1 MERQGK
7 AHADRPAGAS
17 WPVRL
22 LLSGAALQVLLL
34 PFATSDGWFLNALEV
49 GASVLLAV
57 GLGWVI
63 WRLVVRLQRRLL
75 WRVRRRLVLS
85 YVFIGFVPVLLVVA
99 FFSVAGTMSVL
110 STSAELVRREL
121 DRVVGD
127 TQVVVGAIGVRLSRG
142 MDATE
147 ALSRVRTVIGQRYE
161 GLSVAALGS
170 AAAESPNAI
179 GPWAHGPVPDRVPG
193 WIAGDG
199 FAGLVTI
206 GSGETLAIRAVA
218 AVESPDVRGIVV
230 DIPLDD
236 TVRKRIETATGVS
249 VDSLSATP
257 DERATST
264 PFASSRGLAWVAFV
278 DATQWESGD
287 VRTRSLPIHVP
298 PSAFYTR
305 VFGAPTEAGEV
316 GVNDIFVLL
325 LVGIGGLFLVI
336 EAVALVMGT
345 ALARS
350 ITGSVHALFTGTGRV
365 RRGDFTHRIAIPSR
379 DQLGELAE
387 SFNAMT
393 ASVER
398 LMHEVAEKKRL
409 EEELRIAR
417 QIQMSLLP
425 RDTVSIPGLTV
436 SALCRPAREVGG
448 DYYEFIPLGER
459 RIGLLVAD
467 VSGKGASA
475 ALYMA
480 ELKGLILS
488 LGQIYESPRTLLIE
502 TNRIMAGTLDARTFI
517 TMMYAVADLD
527 AGTLTYARA
536 GHTPLLYA
544 SASDVSDAADSS
556 PLDVRV
562 LTPDGLVVGLA
573 GLEAQFNDLL
583 EESRI
588 DIHSGDVAVLFTDG
602 VSEAMND
609 ANDLFGETRLQ
620 QVIAAH
626 GDLPPDALRDRIVQA
641 IETFVG
647 PADQHDDMTMVLL
660 RVDAV
665 GAGTGSGADVAVAVH
680 GA

>member
-1 MERQGK
+1 MDRQGK
-7 AHADRPAGAS
+7 AHAARPAVAS

-22 LLSGAALQVLLL
+22 LLSGTALWLLRL

-63 WRLVVRLQRRLL
+63 WRLVMRLLRRLL

-147 ALSRVRTVIGQRYE
+147 ALSRVRAVIGQRYE

-170 AAAESPNAI
+170 SAAGSPIAI
-179 GPWAHGPVPDRVPG
+179 GPWAHGPVPDRLPG

-199 FAGLVTI
+199 FAGLVAA
-206 GSGETLAIRAVA
+206 GPAGTLAIRAVA
-218 AVESPDVRGIVV
+218 AVELPDVRGIVV

-236 TVRKRIETATGVS
+236 TVRQRIEAATGVS
-249 VDSLSATP
+249 VDPLSATP
-257 DERATST
+257 DERAAST
-264 PFASSRGLAWVAFV
+264 PFASARGLAWVAFV

-298 PSAFYTR
+298 PSAFYAR
-305 VFGAPTEAGEV
+305 VFGAPAEAGDV

-393 ASVER
+393 ASVET

-425 RDTVSIPGLTV
+425 RDTVSIPGLTI

-544 SASDVSDAADSS
+544 SAGDVSDAAGSS

>member
-1 MERQGK
+1 M
-7 AHADRPAGAS
+7 DRPANAHAPRSAVAS

-22 LLSGAALQVLLL
+22 LLSGTALWLLLL
-34 PFATSDGWFLNALEV
+34 PFAASDGWFLNVLDV

-63 WRLVVRLQRRLL
+63 WRLIVRLQRRLL

-127 TQVVVGAIGVRLSRG
+127 TQVVVGAIEVRLSRG

-147 ALSRVRTVIGQRYE
+147 ALSRVRAVIGQRYE
-161 GLSVAALGS
+161 GLSVAALGPS
-170 AAAESPNAI
+170 TAGLPTAS
-179 GPWAHGPVPDRVPG
+179 GPWAHGRVPDRLPD
-193 WIAGDG
+193 WLAGDV
-199 FAGLVTI
+199 FAGLVTT
-206 GSGETLAIRAVA
+206 GSEGTLAIRAVA
-218 AVESPDVRGIVV
+218 PVELSNIRGIVV

-236 TVRKRIETATGVS
+236 TVRQRVEAATGVS
-249 VDSLSATP
+249 VDPFTATP
-257 DERATST
+257 DERATAT

-298 PSAFYTR
+298 PSAFYAR
-305 VFGAPTEAGEV
+305 VFGAPAEAGDV
-316 GVNDIFVLL
+316 DVNDIFVFL

-398 LMHEVAEKKRL
+398 LMNEVAEKKRL

-425 RDTVSIPGLTV
+425 RDTVSIPGLTI

-448 DYYEFIPLGER
+448 DYYEFIPLGDR
-459 RIGLLVAD
+459 RIGVLVAD

-544 SASDVSDAADSS
+544 SAKSVSDVANGS
-556 PLDVRV
+556 PMDVHV

-573 GLEAQFNDLL
+573 GLETQFNDLL
-583 EESRI
+583 EESKI
-588 DIHSGDVAVLFTDG
+588 DIHPGDVAVLFTDG

-665 GAGTGSGADVAVAVH
+665 SAETGSGADVAVAVH

>member
-1 MERQGK
+1 MDREGK
-7 AHADRPAGAS
+7 VRALRLAVTS

-22 LLSGAALQVLLL
+22 LLSGSALRLLLL
-34 PFATSDGWFLNALEV
+34 PFAASGGWFLVALEIA
-49 GASVLLAV
+49 ASVLLAI
-57 GLGWVI
+57 GLAWAI
-63 WRLVVRLQRRLL
+63 WLLIVRLQRRLL

-142 MDATE
+142 MDASE
-147 ALSRVRTVIGQRYE
+147 ALARVRAVIGQRYD
-161 GLSVAALGS
+161 GLSVAALGPPGS
-170 AAAESPNAI
+170 GQLVAV
-179 GPWAHGPVPDRVPG
+179 GPWVHGAAPDRLPD
-193 WIAGDG
+193 WIAPDG
-199 FAGLVTI
+199 FAGLVTT
-206 GSGETLAIRAVA
+206 GPEDSLAIRAVA
-218 AVESPDVRGIVV
+218 AVDLPDVRGIVV

-236 TVRKRIETATGVS
+236 VVRQRIEAATGVA
-249 VDSLSATP
+249 VDPFTAAP
-257 DERATST
+257 DDPAAAL

-278 DATQWESGD
+278 DAAHWASGA

-298 PSAFYTR
+298 PSAFYAR
-305 VFGAPTEAGEV
+305 VFGAPADAGDV

-325 LVGIGGLFLVI
+325 LIGIGALFLVI
-336 EAVALVMGT
+336 EAAALVMGT

-350 ITGSVHALFTGTGRV
+350 ITGSVHALFTGTSRV
-365 RRGDFTHRIAIPSR
+365 RRGDFTHRITIPSR

-393 ASVER
+393 ASVET

-425 RDTVSIPGLTV
+425 RDTVSIPGLTI

-448 DYYEFIPLGER
+448 DYYEFIPLGGR

-467 VSGKGASA
+467 VAGKGASA

-517 TMMYAVADLD
+517 TMIYAVADLD

-544 SASDVSDAADSS
+544 SANGAADAPGESAM
-556 PLDVRV
+556 DVHV

-573 GLEAQFNDLL
+573 GLETQFDDLL
-583 EESRI
+583 EERRI
-588 DIHSGDVAVLFTDG
+588 DIHPGDVAVLFTDG
-602 VSEAMND
+602 VSEAMNE

-647 PADQHDDMTMVLL
+647 TADQHDDMTMVLL
-660 RVDAV
+660 RIDAI
-665 GAGTGSGADVAVAVH
+665 GAAAGTDADVAVAAH

>member
-1 MERQGK
+1 MRTLRL
-7 AHADRPAGAS
+7 AVTS

-22 LLSGAALQVLLL
+22 LLSGSALRLLLL
-34 PFATSDGWFLNALEV
+34 PFAASGGWLLDGLEIA
-49 GASVLLAV
+49 ASVLLAI
-57 GLGWVI
+57 GLAWVI
-63 WRLVVRLQRRLL
+63 WLLMVRLQRRLL

-127 TQVVVGAIGVRLSRG
+127 TQVVVGAVGVRLSRG
-142 MDATE
+142 MDTSE
-147 ALSRVRTVIGQRYE
+147 ALARVRAVIGQRYN
-161 GLSVAALGS
+161 GLSVAALGPS
-170 AAAESPNAI
+170 GSGQPAAV
-179 GPWAHGPVPDRVPG
+179 GPWAHGTVPDRLPD
-193 WIAGDG
+193 WIAPDG
-199 FAGLVTI
+199 FAGLVTTGPE
-206 GSGETLAIRAVA
+206 GSLAIRAVA
-218 AVESPDVRGIVV
+218 AVDLPGVRGIVV

-236 TVRKRIETATGVS
+236 AVRQRIEAATGVA
-249 VDSLSATP
+249 VDPFTAAP
-257 DERATST
+257 DDLAALP

-278 DATQWESGD
+278 DAAHWESGA

-298 PSAFYTR
+298 PSAFYAR
-305 VFGAPTEAGEV
+305 VFGAPADT

-325 LVGIGGLFLVI
+325 LIGIGALFLVI
-336 EAVALVMGT
+336 EAAALVMGT

-393 ASVER
+393 ASVET

-425 RDTVSIPGLTV
+425 RDTVSIPGLTI

-448 DYYEFIPLGER
+448 DYYEFIPLGGR

-467 VSGKGASA
+467 VSGKGAAA

-502 TNRIMAGTLDARTFI
+502 TNRIMAGTLDARTFV
-517 TMMYAVADLD
+517 TMIYAVADLD

-544 SASDVSDAADSS
+544 SANGAADAPGESAM
-556 PLDVRV
+556 DVNV

-573 GLEAQFNDLL
+573 GFETQFDDLL
-583 EESRI
+583 EERRI
-588 DIHSGDVAVLFTDG
+588 DIHPGDLAVLFTDG

-647 PADQHDDMTMVLL
+647 TADQHDDMTMVLL
-660 RVDAV
+660 RIDAI
-665 GAGTGSGADVAVAVH
+665 GTAAGTDADVAVAAL